1 MGKRQL
7 SLASMAAVSVAIGS
21 MFATSVMAES
31 ASPTRSAPTPRP
43 AAAAAPAV
51 TASVTAPLASDRVLG
66 RADAPITIIEYA
78 SFTCSHCANFTNSV
92 LPHIKAQ
99 YIDTGKAKL
108 IFRNLPTAPVQV
120 SQLAAAIARCAA
132 PDRFFTVADHLMHD
146 QSEAFSSGKIG
157 EWFMQ
162 AIALSGRTEE
172 QISTCVSAPATKTS
186 IDSDTESAI
195 AVGVTGTPALFVNGK
210 RVANPTLEGMTEA
223 LAPLAH

>member
-78 SFTCSHCANFTNSV
+78 SFTCSHCASFTNTV
-92 LPHIKAQ
+92 LPQIKAR

-108 IFRNLPTAPVQV
+108 IFRDLPTPPVQV
-120 SQLAAAIARCAA
+120 SQLAAAVARCAA
-132 PDRFFTVADHLMHD
+132 PDRFFTVAEHLMHG
-146 QSEAFSSGKIG
+146 QEQAFSSGEIG
-157 EWFMQ
+157 DWFKG
-162 AIALSGRTEE
+162 AINLSGRTEQ
-172 QISTCVSAPATKTS
+172 QISTCVSDPATKTAL
-186 IDSDTESAI
+186 DNDTNSAV
-195 AVGVTGTPALFVNGK
+195 AVGVTGTPSIFVNGQ
-210 RVANPTLEGMTEA
+210 RVANPTLEGLTEA
-223 LAPLAH
+223 LAPLVR